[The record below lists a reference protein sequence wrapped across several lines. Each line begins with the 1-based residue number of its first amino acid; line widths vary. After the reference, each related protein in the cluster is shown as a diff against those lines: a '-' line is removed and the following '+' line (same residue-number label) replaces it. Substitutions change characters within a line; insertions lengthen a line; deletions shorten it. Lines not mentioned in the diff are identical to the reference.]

1 MIPPRTP
8 GTASMPEF
16 DREGLAETLR
26 QINESMAETT
36 AEAGRLAKAVV
47 EGRSDD
53 ERVRV
58 RVTDGWRTVSV
69 RLREDTFRSYD
80 LATLGDVVT
89 RTVRDT
95 QQRARTAFE
104 RAVEQLEPAE
114 FTVTETGLRRVRPG

>member
-1 MIPPRTP
+1 
-8 GTASMPEF
+8 MPDF

-26 QINESMAETT
+26 EINQSIAEMT
-36 AEAGRLAKAVV
+36 AQVGRLAEAVV

-58 RVTDGWRTVSV
+58 RVTNGWRTVSV
-69 RLREDTFRSYD
+69 RLREDIFRSYD
-80 LATLGDVVT
+80 LATLGETVT

-104 RAVEQLEPAE
+104 QAVERIETAQ
-114 FTVTETGLRRVRPG
+114 FTATETGLRRVRPE

>member
-1 MIPPRTP
+1 
-8 GTASMPEF
+8 MPEF

-89 RTVRDT
+89 KTVRDT

-114 FTVTETGLRRVRPG
+114 FTVTETGLRRVRPE